1 MESRR
6 HPRWPWLEVFEDGS
20 FYAHERIVTYLSRR
34 GNRVERPIKAKA
46 IRGGVNNE
54 GYIRVTI
61 GGRKYFAHRLVYETF
76 NGEIPPGLTV
86 NHLNLDKADNRV
98 SNLEICTIAE
108 NVKHAQANGHVKGPG
123 RYGRHVQR
131 DSRDNLKK
139 PYFVFMRNP
148 VTGLSFSGG
157 YFVSVA
163 EAQGRADAIIVIN
176 EWDREPHFMPLNLCP
191 RAR

>member
-1 MESRR
+1 MGSEMCIRDR
-6 HPRWPWLEVFEDGS
+6 LGVF
-20 FYAHERIVTYLSRR
+20 
-34 GNRVERPIKAKA
+34 
-46 IRGGVNNE
+46 GGC
-54 GYIRVTI
+54 TI
-61 GGRKYFAHRLVYETF
+61 G
-76 NGEIPPGLTV
+76 
-86 NHLNLDKADNRV
+86 
-98 SNLEICTIAE
+98 E

-148 VTGLSFSGG
+148 ETGLSFSGG

-176 EWDREPHFMPLNLCP
+176 EWDREPHFMPLNRNP
-191 RAR
+191 RPSSASTPTHARANRAEATCIC